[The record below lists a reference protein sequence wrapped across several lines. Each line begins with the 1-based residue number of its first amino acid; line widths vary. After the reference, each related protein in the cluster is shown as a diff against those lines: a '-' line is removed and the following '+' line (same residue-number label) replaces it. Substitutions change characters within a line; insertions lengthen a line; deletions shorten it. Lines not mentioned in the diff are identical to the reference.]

1 MNSHINNFY
10 KNLRVIFKI
19 TNFSWDLLPYI
30 ILILITLKL
39 MSIFYFMEY
48 FSKNDDIFKM
58 NNKMNNRE
66 LETNNQIFCNLDLF
80 V

>member
-1 MNSHINNFY
+1 
-10 KNLRVIFKI
+10 
-19 TNFSWDLLPYI
+19 
-30 ILILITLKL
+30 
-39 MSIFYFMEY
+39 MEY

>member
-1 MNSHINNFY
+1 
-10 KNLRVIFKI
+10 
-19 TNFSWDLLPYI
+19 
-30 ILILITLKL
+30 

-48 FSKNDDIFKM
+48 FSKNDDIFKT

-66 LETNNQIFCNLDLF
+66 LETNNHFFCNLDLF